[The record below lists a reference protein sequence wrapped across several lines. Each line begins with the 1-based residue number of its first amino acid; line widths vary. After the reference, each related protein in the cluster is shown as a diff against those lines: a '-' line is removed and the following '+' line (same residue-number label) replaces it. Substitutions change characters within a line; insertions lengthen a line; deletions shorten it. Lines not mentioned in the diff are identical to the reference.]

1 MADPTIRYG
10 MPSVS
15 ELPSTAVPDE
25 PPPAWLVDR
34 LAREGLPVPTTAPAA
49 PAAPAA
55 NVDLDL
61 AASTGGAVPTD
72 EQLAAI
78 ASGKSAPTDAPISV
92 PIGQRS
98 LLTGGGRPEAT
109 TDLAPIEMVPVG
121 TSASAPEASGM
132 PAPQMR
138 SYGGTRVDPSW
149 QSVSRTTTPLTEQEG
164 AAALGQLGSARAQYE
179 DALTSAGTQLGDA
192 NEAAQIAELDRQAT
206 DRYAAEAAR
215 KRAMDRAQE
224 LGDAQRKVADG
235 QVDPNKLLR
244 NMSTGSA
251 VIAGIAAI
259 MGGIGQGL
267 TGGQR
272 NEAVATLQTAIDRD
286 ISAQR
291 DNLAKN
297 ERMLDFIR
305 ARYGDEDKWLDQQ
318 RSLQYAAVDSKLRM
332 AENMAKDADTKQR
345 IAAARYDLTKG
356 AISDVV
362 QVAAQSRPQ
371 ETQRFDLGGVRGGG
385 SVLTNRAEMVAAIAA
400 RAATG
405 DPEKD
410 QAALERINKMPDRQI
425 ASLGAAIGLMPA
437 TGGGSGGGHARDPAI
452 VETPL
457 GAVRVADE
465 KARQEVQK
473 RAAAL
478 AEMDVAARNLEQ
490 NLTAGDDTAAYAN
503 MIQFV
508 QKRSVANG
516 QGALGNEEAARDPA
530 LRVFR
535 TSALGVEMDPSVRV
549 GMRES
554 ALNTV
559 RTLRQ
564 TTRSGF
570 AEGIKS
576 FGAQP
581 VQPSGSG
588 GTIRTIARPK

>member
-15 ELPSTAVPDE
+15 ELPSTVVPDE

-109 TDLAPIEMVPVG
+109 TDLAPIEMVPIG
-121 TSASAPEASGM
+121 SSSAAPEASGM

-164 AAALGQLGSARAQYE
+164 AAARGQLGSARAQYE
-179 DALTSAGTQLGDA
+179 AALTSAGTQLGDA

-215 KRAMDRAQE
+215 KRAMARAQE
-224 LGDAQRKVADG
+224 LSDAQRRVADG

-371 ETQRFDLGGVRGGG
+371 ETQRFDPGGVRGGG

-437 TGGGSGGGHARDPAI
+437 TGGGGRGAENPNAVPTPVGTFTINDKKAREEIQARAVGLEGMRIARD
-452 VETPL
+452 
-457 GAVRVADE
+457 
-465 KARQEVQK
+465 QM
-473 RAAAL
+473 AAAL
-478 AEMDVAARNLEQ
+478 ARGDSVAAR
-490 NLTAGDDTAAYAN
+490 AAAVN
-503 MIQFV
+503 FV
-508 QKRSVANG
+508 EKSSIANG
-516 QGALGNEEAARDPA
+516 QGVVREEDYRQSGVLGQFSQLNGDAYVTGSADRAIAAADALM
-530 LRVFR
+530 R
-535 TSALGVEMDPSVRV
+535 TQTGQFASAVKTYGGRPVTGAPT
-549 GMRES
+549 
-554 ALNTV
+554 AKP
-559 RTLRQ
+559 RTYD
-564 TTRSGF
+564 
-570 AEGIKS
+570 
-576 FGAQP
+576 
-581 VQPSGSG
+581 
-588 GTIRTIARPK
+588 RPKP